1 MMQAV
6 RILEVKV
13 SVQRILSVFLAAS
26 AVSLFSG
33 WASAGAATSQPAAKP
48 QHGKSPPKPP
58 AFKSP
63 IGWPKMLYIPSLGV
77 TAPVESI
84 ALDRPADTHAPYKWS
99 DVAWYDRGA
108 KPGDPGNA
116 AIFGHVD
123 STCCPAV
130 FYKIQD
136 LKAGDIVEVKY
147 KSGTP
152 LKFKVLWQ
160 NTYPNDH
167 LPLKFMF
174 GSFGPQRGLELI
186 TCTGIF
192 HLSGEGYDHKR
203 IVYARLLL
211 PNGKLG

>member
-13 SVQRILSVFLAAS
+13 SLHRIVSILLAMITVA
-26 AVSLFSG
+26 LFSG
-33 WASAGAATSQPAAKP
+33 WTSAVAGTSQRASATQHVKP
-48 QHGKSPPKPP
+48 PPKPP
-58 AFKSP
+58 VIKSP
-63 IGWPKMLYIPSLGV
+63 IGWPKMLYIPRLGV

-84 ALDRPADTHAPYKWS
+84 ALDRPEDTHAPYKWS

-136 LKAGDIVEVKY
+136 LKAGDVIEVKY
-147 KSGTP
+147 KSAL

-160 NTYPNDH
+160 NSYPNDH

>member
-6 RILEVKV
+6 RILEVEV
-13 SVQRILSVFLAAS
+13 SVHRIVSLLLATS
-26 AVSLFSG
+26 AVAFFSG
-33 WASAGAATSQPAAKP
+33 WTSAVAGTSHSATTT
-48 QHGKSPPKPP
+48 QHGKPPKPP
-58 AFKSP
+58 VIKSP
-63 IGWPKMLYIPSLGV
+63 TGWPKMLYIPRLGV

-84 ALDRPADTHAPYKWS
+84 ALDRPEDTHAPYKWS

-136 LKAGDIVEVKY
+136 LKAGDVIEVKY
-147 KSGTP
+147 KSEL

-160 NTYPNDH
+160 NSYPNDH